1 MGGSFFGLSFFLKNK
16 LRLISS
22 GFYPALRTP
31 SFRHPKYKNTTSK
44 FQLKYFFLFLVNSW
58 SVSIM
63 FVYLGMKKIFSIG
76 TSLASVAAY
85 EALGFDVVVDDVANG
100 IYYAE
105 ADLTDYDWLAV
116 LGLLED
122 CEREGLQPVLQY
134 GEELI
139 DGEEAIAYAD
149 KRAAE
154 EHIND

>member
-1 MGGSFFGLSFFLKNK
+1 MKG
-16 LRLISS
+16 I
-22 GFYPALRTP
+22 
-31 SFRHPKYKNTTSK
+31 
-44 FQLKYFFLFLVNSW
+44 
-58 SVSIM
+58 
-63 FVYLGMKKIFSIG
+63 KKIFSFED
-76 TSLASVAAY
+76 SFANVAAY
-85 EALGFDVVVDDVANG
+85 EALRFDVTVDDAANG

-116 LGLLED
+116 LALLED